1 MPSSKNKKQRI
12 GCTDDETA
20 VEASPCFTSL
30 STDRSRRLCK
40 KTINAAKDTVVPLGK
55 SNIYHDYFQLDSI
68 EKYNA
73 LIVMAEVLPG
83 LRHISI
89 NRHSY
94 GFKYNDGENPDEE
107 EVASTA
113 DYITLDIV
121 DALSKYPKRHA
132 LNIDGAPLNG
142 EYFLFN
148 FSHLEKLTI
157 CCSKIKFDLKM
168 LAGLPSL
175 KELESESSV
184 TGSLINLSV
193 CKNTLETIK
202 LGDGNIPISGNFM
215 DLADFPRLKNLD
227 LWRAKEISGNLCD
240 IDGDNKNHFPVL
252 ESLCLPSKVVGGLC

>member
-1 MPSSKNKKQRI
+1 MPMPSSKNKKQRI

-113 DYITLDIV
+113 DYITLR
-121 DALSKYPKRHA
+121 STQ
-132 LNIDGAPLNG
+132 NG
-142 EYFLFN
+142 M
-148 FSHLEKLTI
+148 H
-157 CCSKIKFDLKM
+157 
-168 LAGLPSL
+168 
-175 KELESESSV
+175 
-184 TGSLINLSV
+184 
-193 CKNTLETIK
+193 
-202 LGDGNIPISGNFM
+202 
-215 DLADFPRLKNLD
+215 
-227 LWRAKEISGNLCD
+227 
-240 IDGDNKNHFPVL
+240 
-252 ESLCLPSKVVGGLC
+252 